1 MKKQKYASFKTK
13 HHNKTFVTASDE
25 DDEEDV
31 DSSSSKF
38 LGYFK
43 KVSVSQIIEV
53 PIDED
58 FKAPHYYRNIC
69 NAISNTS
76 EDDFVRFN
84 IASYGGRLDGL
95 TSILA
100 AVAKTDAT
108 TEAWINGPCKSAGA
122 FLALSCDNVYV
133 TPYADLMIHFASF
146 GSVGKV
152 SDVVAHVTHT
162 AQYTEDLFR
171 ETFKYFLTDDE
182 IERAIKD
189 GKEYHM
195 NAAEVIRRLEIRME
209 YFQKEAA
216 ENNEGEGTDE

>member
-1 MKKQKYASFKTK
+1 MKKQKYTPFKTK
-13 HHNKTFVTASDE
+13 HVPKTFIKSSEEDDDE
-25 DDEEDV
+25 DDET
-31 DSSSSKF
+31 SASKF
-38 LGYFK
+38 LGYLK
-43 KVSVSQIIEV
+43 KVNVSQLIEI

-133 TPYADLMIHFASF
+133 TPYADLMIHFVSF

-152 SDVVAHVTHT
+152 SDVVAHVMHT

-209 YFQKEAA
+209 HFQKEQD
-216 ENNEGEGTDE
+216 ESTQDGTED

>member
-1 MKKQKYASFKTK
+1 MKKQKYTPFKTK
-13 HHNKTFVTASDE
+13 HVPKTFIKVSDE
-25 DDEEDV
+25 DDDDDEET
-31 DSSSSKF
+31 SASKF

-43 KVSVSQIIEV
+43 KVNVSQLIEI

-58 FKAPHYYRNIC
+58 FKSPSYYRNIC

-76 EDDFVRFN
+76 EDDIIRFN

-209 YFQKEAA
+209 YFQKDDA